1 MAINE
6 KPNFSLAYS
15 KANEILASSK
25 VVAGFPFRT
34 KDLVK
39 EQSGIRFCTY
49 TKALEN
55 FGLDVTA
62 FGSESAIIMKYGTK
76 TIVFYDDSKPKP
88 HVDFSILHEWG
99 HYVNGHNLGVDDP
112 ELYHRYEVE
121 TNYFAAQLLMPE
133 QLLRELQKRGI
144 KVTVHFLQQNF
155 GVSRQAAEKR
165 IETLARTSADWRSRS
180 EQECDD
186 ILLYKY
192 ASFLDGICPIRPKH
206 DLQYEFDLQE
216 ERYTWC

>member
-1 MAINE
+1 MAIIA

-15 KANEILASSK
+15 KANEMLAISN
-25 VVAGFPFRT
+25 VITGFPFCT

-49 TKALEN
+49 KKALDKFN
-55 FGLDVTA
+55 LDVTA
-62 FGSESAIIMKYGTK
+62 FGSESAIIMEYGIK
-76 TIVFYDDSKPKP
+76 TIVFYDDSKPQP

-99 HYVNGHNLGVDDP
+99 HHVNGHNLGVDDP
-112 ELYHRYEVE
+112 EVYQRYEIE

-133 QLLRELQKRGI
+133 QLLRELQKRSI
-144 KVTVHFLQQNF
+144 RVTVPFLQQHF
-155 GVSRQAAEKR
+155 GVSKQAAEKR
-165 IETLARTSADWRSRS
+165 IETLAKTSADWRSRC
-180 EQECDD
+180 EQEYDD

-192 ASFLDGICPIRPKH
+192 ASFLDRICPMRPKH

-216 ERYTWC
+216 ERYSWY